1 MFGSKERKDFT
12 KEKAYWKK
20 VNRPANL
27 RERLVGGGAGGDAD
41 RGQITQSLKATPRNI
56 SLC

>member
-1 MFGSKERKDFT
+1 MFNSKERKDFK

-20 VNRPANL
+20 ANRPGNL
-27 RERLVGGGAGGDAD
+27 RGRLMWGKAGGDAD
-41 RGQITQSLKATPRNI
+41 RGQIMQSLKATPRKF

>member
-1 MFGSKERKDFT
+1 MFDSKERKDFT

-27 RERLVGGGAGGDAD
+27 RERLVGGEEQGEMQTEARSCRA
-41 RGQITQSLKATPRNI
+41 
-56 SLC
+56 